1 LRDKPRW
8 ECNFCDWRWAFQEDW
23 AVARKGETQHFYSV
37 LGEAGIEGTH
47 EKAETKTK
55 VALMPEIWDDKVLTK
70 KIKDLQGRVKK
81 PERILKKR
89 EKKRLKRK
97 KN

>member
-1 LRDKPRW
+1 
-8 ECNFCDWRWAFQEDW
+8 
-23 AVARKGETQHFYSV
+23 
-37 LGEAGIEGTH
+37 
-47 EKAETKTK
+47 
-55 VALMPEIWDDKVLTK
+55 MPEIWDDKVLTK